1 MAYTYRFVD
10 TNENVIYVGYTGQ
23 TMAKRIS
30 QHFTK
35 GHLPKKCYKSIA
47 RIDYIKWDSKSD
59 AQVMEVYYINKYHPK
74 FNKLDKQGDRLNIQ
88 IEDEKE
94 WKVYQVIKK
103 TNIKYEAENGIL
115 TWIMIG
121 ALVYA
126 IISFLY
132 EVKKCI

>member
-10 TNENVIYVGYTGQ
+10 TDEYVIYVGYTGQ
-23 TMAKRIS
+23 TMAKRIR

-103 TNIKYEAENGIL
+103 PNIKYEAENGIL

-126 IISFLY
+126 IISFF
-132 EVKKCI
+132 I

>member
-74 FNKLDKQGDRLNIQ
+74 FNKLDKQGDRLNIE

-103 TNIKYEAENGIL
+103 PNIKYEAEDGIL

-126 IISFLY
+126 IISFF
-132 EVKKCI
+132 I

>member
-10 TNENVIYVGYTGQ
+10 INENVIYVGYTGQ

-103 TNIKYEAENGIL
+103 PNIKYEAENGIL

-126 IISFLY
+126 IISFF
-132 EVKKCI
+132 I

>member
-88 IEDEKE
+88 IGDEKE

-103 TNIKYEAENGIL
+103 PNIKYEAEDGIL

-126 IISFLY
+126 IISFF
-132 EVKKCI
+132 I

>member
-10 TNENVIYVGYTGQ
+10 SNENVIYVGYTGQ
-23 TMAKRIS
+23 TMAKRMG

-47 RIDYIKWDSKSD
+47 RIDYIKWSTRSD

-74 FNKLDKQGDRLNIQ
+74 FNKLDKQSDNLNVQ
-88 IEDEKE
+88 VADEKE

-103 TNIKYEAENGIL
+103 PNLKYEAENGIL
-115 TWIMIG
+115 TWIMLA
-121 ALVYA
+121 ALAYA
-126 IISFLY
+126 IISFF
-132 EVKKCI
+132 I

>member
-103 TNIKYEAENGIL
+103 PNIKYEVEDGIL

-126 IISFLY
+126 IISFF
-132 EVKKCI
+132 I

>member
-103 TNIKYEAENGIL
+103 TNIKHEAENGIL

-126 IISFLY
+126 IISFF
-132 EVKKCI
+132 I

>member
-10 TNENVIYVGYTGQ
+10 SNENVIYVGYTGQ
-23 TMAKRIS
+23 TMAKRMG

-47 RIDYIKWDSKSD
+47 RIDYIKWSTRSD

-74 FNKLDKQGDRLNIQ
+74 FNKLDKQSDKLNVQ
-88 IEDEKE
+88 VADEKE

-103 TNIKYEAENGIL
+103 PNLKYEAENGIL
-115 TWIMIG
+115 TWIMLA
-121 ALVYA
+121 ALAYA
-126 IISFLY
+126 IISFF
-132 EVKKCI
+132 I

>member
-103 TNIKYEAENGIL
+103 ANIKYEAENGIL

-126 IISFLY
+126 IISFF
-132 EVKKCI
+132 I

>member
-35 GHLPKKCYKSIA
+35 GHLPKRCYKSIA

-103 TNIKYEAENGIL
+103 PNIKYEAEDGIL

-126 IISFLY
+126 IISFF
-132 EVKKCI
+132 I

>member
-35 GHLPKKCYKSIA
+35 GHLPKRCYKSIA

-88 IEDEKE
+88 IGNEKE

-103 TNIKYEAENGIL
+103 PNIKYEAEDGIL

-126 IISFLY
+126 IISFF
-132 EVKKCI
+132 I

>member
-10 TNENVIYVGYTGQ
+10 TNESVIYVGYTGQ

-126 IISFLY
+126 IISFF
-132 EVKKCI
+132 IWG

>member
-103 TNIKYEAENGIL
+103 PNIKYEAENGIL
-115 TWIMIG
+115 TWVMIG

-126 IISFLY
+126 IISFF
-132 EVKKCI
+132 I

>member
-10 TNENVIYVGYTGQ
+10 TDENVIYVGYTGQ

-88 IEDEKE
+88 IGNEKE

-103 TNIKYEAENGIL
+103 PNIKYEAENGIL

-126 IISFLY
+126 IISFF
-132 EVKKCI
+132 I

>member
-103 TNIKYEAENGIL
+103 PNIKYEAENGIL
-115 TWIMIG
+115 IWIMIG
-121 ALVYA
+121 ALIYA
-126 IISFLY
+126 IISFF
-132 EVKKCI
+132 I

>member
-74 FNKLDKQGDRLNIQ
+74 FNKLDKQGDKLNIQ

-126 IISFLY
+126 IISFF
-132 EVKKCI
+132 I

>member
-103 TNIKYEAENGIL
+103 PNIKYEAEDGIL
-115 TWIMIG
+115 AWIMIG

-126 IISFLY
+126 IISFF
-132 EVKKCI
+132 I

>member
-30 QHFTK
+30 QHFAK

-126 IISFLY
+126 IISFF
-132 EVKKCI
+132 I

>member
-103 TNIKYEAENGIL
+103 PNIKYEAENGIL

-126 IISFLY
+126 VISFF
-132 EVKKCI
+132 I

>member
-115 TWIMIG
+115 TWIMVG

-126 IISFLY
+126 IISFF
-132 EVKKCI
+132 I

>member
-103 TNIKYEAENGIL
+103 TNIKHETENGIL

-126 IISFLY
+126 IISFF
-132 EVKKCI
+132 I

>member
-94 WKVYQVIKK
+94 WRVYQVIKK
-103 TNIKYEAENGIL
+103 PNIKYEAENDIL

-126 IISFLY
+126 IISFF
-132 EVKKCI
+132 I

>member
-74 FNKLDKQGDRLNIQ
+74 FNKLDTIFSLLS
-88 IEDEKE
+88 
-94 WKVYQVIKK
+94 
-103 TNIKYEAENGIL
+103 T
-115 TWIMIG
+115 
-121 ALVYA
+121 
-126 IISFLY
+126 IINPFLY
-132 EVKKCI
+132 GNNSITFTSKA

>member
-103 TNIKYEAENGIL
+103 TNIKYEAENGVL

-126 IISFLY
+126 IISFF
-132 EVKKCI
+132 I

>member
-47 RIDYIKWDSKSD
+47 RIDYIKWDTKSD